1 MTNKKT
7 KPERQEPAGEQRP
20 VKQKSERLPPFK
32 AGLPALQTA
41 LLNWYSAHAR
51 AFVWRAENV
60 PPYVTLVA
68 EIMLQQTQTTRVQE
82 KLPEFLEL
90 FPNVQSL
97 AAADNASIIR
107 AWSGMGYNNR
117 ALRLRDCARAI
128 VGKHAGIVPDEH
140 EALLA
145 LPGIGPYTAA
155 ALCAFAF
162 HQDIAVLDV
171 NIRRVYSRLF
181 WRMEHSD
188 QTAAVQLVDRLAH
201 KVFPRGRSAAWHQA
215 LMDLGATVCIAFRP
229 RCEACALSIHCAS
242 AFRITPRRPEKKKE
256 AGFQGTPNRIW
267 RGKIVEILRNSDD
280 GKWCDS
286 SKVLQLIMPPALF
299 SAAPESETRIWLHK
313 IVRGLERDG
322 LLEVKQS
329 GRTDE
334 KFHIRLRVRDG

>member
-7 KPERQEPAGEQRP
+7 KPKRQNPATEEHR

-32 AGLPALQTA
+32 TRLPAVQTA
-41 LLNWYSAHAR
+41 LLNWYAAHAR
-51 AFVWRAENV
+51 VFVWRAENV

-82 KLPEFLEL
+82 KLPEFLER
-90 FPNVQSL
+90 FPDVETL

-128 VGKHAGIVPDEH
+128 VDKHAGIVPEEH
-140 EALLA
+140 DALLA

-181 WRMEHSD
+181 WRMETSD
-188 QTAAVQLVDRLAH
+188 QTAAIQLVDRLAQ
-201 KVFPRGRSAAWHQA
+201 KVFPLGRAAAWHQA

-229 RCEACALSIHCAS
+229 RCEACALSKHCAS
-242 AFRITPRRPEKKKE
+242 ANRITPRRPEKKKE

-280 GKWCDS
+280 GTWCDS
-286 SKVLQLIMPPALF
+286 SKVMQQLLPPALF
-299 SAAPESETRIWLHK
+299 SAAPESEIRTWLHG
-313 IVRGLERDG
+313 IVRGLDRDG
-322 LLEVKQS
+322 LLEVKRS
-329 GRTDE
+329 GPTDE
-334 KFHIRLRVRDG
+334 EFHIRLRVRDG

>member
-7 KPERQEPAGEQRP
+7 RPERQSPAG
-20 VKQKSERLPPFK
+20 KSRRLKHTARRLPPIK
-32 AGLPALQTA
+32 SKLPLIQSA
-41 LLNWYSAHAR
+41 LLSWYAAHAR
-51 AFVWRAENV
+51 VFVWRAENV

-82 KLPEFLEL
+82 KLPEFLER
-90 FPNVQSL
+90 FPDVKAL

-128 VGKHAGIVPDEH
+128 VNKHGGKIPDECD
-140 EALLA
+140 ALLA

-162 HQDIAVLDV
+162 HQDAAVLDV

-181 WRMEHSD
+181 WRMETSD
-188 QTAAVQLVDRLAH
+188 QTATDHLVDRVAE
-201 KVFPRGRSAAWHQA
+201 KVFPPGQSAAWHQA
-215 LMDLGATVCIAFRP
+215 LMDHGATICIAFRP
-229 RCEACALSIHCAS
+229 RCEACALSAHCAS

-256 AGFQGTPNRIW
+256 AGFHGTPNRIW
-267 RGKIVEILRNSDD
+267 RGKIVEILRNSAD
-280 GKWCDS
+280 GNWCGS
-286 SKVLQLIMPPALF
+286 SEILRLTMPPALF
-299 SAAPESETRIWLHK
+299 SDATEAETRTWLDG
-313 IVRGLERDG
+313 IIRGLERDG
-322 LLEVKQS
+322 LIEVRRG

-334 KFHIRLRVRDG
+334 ECHIRLRVRDG